1 MTIETQES
9 VTPVDNY
16 DLNRLMHAILK
27 QAMDDYVKLQHPVA
41 RRKKYM
47 QEAFDSAVDMFFD
60 SDFSF
65 MYVKDE
71 EDQEINLKDLIHQLM
86 SDDRVNVEKIKG
98 HVVANAQAFWQNKFI
113 NTIDIPESLIYNG
126 HVYHIL
132 HIDDND
138 DAAVDFDN
146 KTIGI
151 NKNLDCS
158 DNQELFMQL
167 CLQVVAYHEEFKIPA
182 STMKKLGSSLFRLLR
197 MNSCFV
203 GA

>member
-1 MTIETQES
+1 MTVETQEPS
-9 VTPVDNY
+9 APIDNY

-27 QAMDDYVKLQHPVA
+27 QAMDDYVKLQHPIA

-71 EDQEINLKDLIHQLM
+71 ENKEIGLKELVYQLM
-86 SDDRVNVEKIKG
+86 SDDRVDVDKIKK
-98 HVVANAQAFWQNKFI
+98 HVVTDAQTFWQNKFV

-126 HVYHIL
+126 HVYSVL

-138 DAAVDFDN
+138 DAAVDFDQKIILLN
-146 KTIGI
+146 KST
-151 NKNLDCS
+151 DCS

-182 STMKKLGSSLFRLLR
+182 ATMNKLGNSLFRLLR

-203 GA
+203 GG